1 MSDEAVTDR
10 LLAVQSAV
18 RMAGQRAL
26 EFYRE
31 RAQLAVISK
40 GVQDR
45 VTEAD
50 RSIEDELR
58 QCLQERFSEDAFLGE
73 ESGASDGAPD
83 GDGALWVVD
92 PIDGTDC
99 FVFGIPSWCIS
110 IAWMHRRQVK
120 VGVIYDPI
128 HDEMFSASL
137 GGGAFLNGS
146 AITASQATD
155 LGGGLVG
162 IGYSPRVAPD
172 AVLSAIRRVADA
184 GGMFHRCG
192 SGALS
197 LAWVA
202 AGRLLGYFEPHM
214 NAWDCLAGLLLVDEA
229 GGWTNRF
236 LDNDGLTAGNPV
248 FAAAPGMAEHI
259 KHIGGYEAATQ
270 GRTPSPRAAGPPA
283 A

>member
-1 MSDEAVTDR
+1 MPDEAVTDR

-31 RAQLAVISK
+31 RGHLAVISK

-50 RSIEDELR
+50 RTIEDELR
-58 QCLQERFSEDAFLGE
+58 KYLHERFSGDAFFGE
-73 ESGASDGAPD
+73 ESGASDGALD

-110 IAWMHRRQVK
+110 IAWMHRRQVEI
-120 VGVIYDPI
+120 GVIYDPI
-128 HDEMFSASL
+128 HNEMFSASL

-146 AITASQATD
+146 AITVSQATD
-155 LGGGLVG
+155 LRGGLVG

-172 AVLSAIRRVADA
+172 QVLSAIRRVADA

-214 NAWDCLAGLLLVDEA
+214 NAWDCLAGLLLVREA
-229 GGWTNRF
+229 GGWTNDF
-236 LDNDGLTAGNPV
+236 LAENGLVRGNEAI
-248 FAAAPGMAEHI
+248 AAAPGLLGQI
-259 KHIGGYEAATQ
+259 QSVCGV
-270 GRTPSPRAAGPPA
+270 SPA
-283 A
+283 AVGADRALGATA